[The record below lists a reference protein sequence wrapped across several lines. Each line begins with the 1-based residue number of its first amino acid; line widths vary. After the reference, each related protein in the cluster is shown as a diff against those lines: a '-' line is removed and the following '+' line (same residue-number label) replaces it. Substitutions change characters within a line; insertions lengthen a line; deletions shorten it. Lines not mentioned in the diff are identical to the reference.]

1 MTNAHKAGVAQQ
13 LIDSSK
19 NLAQNVQKT
28 ETGNVPLQQGMQ
40 DSVQAG
46 RTQGAI
52 DTTPPSATQIGPQEQ
67 RPAML
72 TMPKPPSDLT
82 APPEQVASE
91 AVPQARPVSSTELST
106 AAAAQDVGESPDVK
120 NMIETRK
127 TSEGLESKVQ
137 TAAAGMAS
145 KEKIANEGN
154 ETKILIAGMRDKRA
168 EQSLQLK
175 QRENALDYM
184 KFSHDKRKQYV
195 DLLEKAKV
203 AAATIEIN
211 KQRIIS
217 GELAD
222 PKEMAGI
229 SAKQEELGNYITTL
243 EKMEHDE
250 NQGYG
255 AAADKTKPLTTA
267 IVQQL
272 QTKYGITPE
281 GRKKA
286 KAEAKKQGYKVD

>member
-1 MTNAHKAGVAQQ
+1 
-13 LIDSSK
+13 
-19 NLAQNVQKT
+19 
-28 ETGNVPLQQGMQ
+28 
-40 DSVQAG
+40 
-46 RTQGAI
+46 
-52 DTTPPSATQIGPQEQ
+52 
-67 RPAML
+67 
-72 TMPKPPSDLT
+72 
-82 APPEQVASE
+82 
-91 AVPQARPVSSTELST
+91 
-106 AAAAQDVGESPDVK
+106 
-120 NMIETRK
+120 
-127 TSEGLESKVQ
+127 
-137 TAAAGMAS
+137 
-145 KEKIANEGN
+145 
-154 ETKILIAGMRDKRA
+154 MRDKRA